1 MPECHIVAFFKVKSM
16 IIKNLSVKRGK
27 HTILKNINLEIK
39 KQDSIIGIF
48 GPNGAGK
55 TTLLSVLAGI
65 INKYEGSIEGLNKE
79 NFSFLPDKP
88 YIYKDLKLKNVLS
101 YFDGE
106 YSSFNVQ
113 KARRL
118 LNDLGL
124 DENMRIIDCSKG
136 MLDYYFFDEPL
147 AAVDPLTRDRLMEI
161 IEKEKK
167 PGSIVLIST
176 HLISDVEQL
185 FTDVIM
191 IKNGEIIL
199 YDSVEKLKKESGKGL
214 ETLFKEKLR

>member
-1 MPECHIVAFFKVKSM
+1 M

-118 LNDLGL
+118 LKDLGL

-136 MLDYYFFDEPL
+136 MLEQIHMIMSISREVDYYFFDEPL
-147 AAVDPLTRDRLMEI
+147 AAVDPLTRDRLMDI
-161 IEKEKK
+161 IENEKK

-199 YDSVEKLKKESGKGL
+199 YDSVKKLKEESGEGL
-214 ETLFKEKLR
+214 ETLFKERLR

>member
-1 MPECHIVAFFKVKSM
+1 
-16 IIKNLSVKRGK
+16 
-27 HTILKNINLEIK
+27 
-39 KQDSIIGIF
+39 
-48 GPNGAGK
+48 
-55 TTLLSVLAGI
+55 
-65 INKYEGSIEGLNKE
+65 
-79 NFSFLPDKP
+79 
-88 YIYKDLKLKNVLS
+88 LS

-136 MLDYYFFDEPL
+136 MLERIHMIMSISREVDYYFFDEPL
-147 AAVDPLTRDRLMEI
+147 AAVDSLTRDRLMEI

-199 YDSVEKLKKESGKGL
+199 YDSVEKLKEESGEGL
-214 ETLFKEKLR
+214 ETLFKERLR